1 MANPATTTGA
11 VTPEVL
17 SQAFGG
23 MGQFG
28 GKKCNEVSHHCVIGG
43 V

>member
-1 MANPATTTGA
+1 MILGMANPATTGA

-28 GKKCNEVSHHCVIGG
+28 G
-43 V
+43 